1 MELVTEPVHAQT
13 ESGDL
18 LLQKGE
24 ILIVN
29 FVVFVLNLLREFLI
43 DRDYELFRH
52 SGHEQFLTF
61 LDFPESL
68 LLHLRQLMSN
78 NRELALVAGYL
89 LHEQALTVL
98 LVLLELFLEPL
109 EFLMQIFLEMGVV
122 DFKGE
127 LGLEVGEF
135 AVLFEDVSGNEVD
148 EPEVVREFE
157 VKLFRSRWE
166 GLIDIAGTIV
176 EIGEDIGWNAH
187 AGVEHVVEVP
197 VVVLLGDEGIFY

>member
-157 VKLFRSRWE
+157 VKLFRSR
-166 GLIDIAGTIV
+166 
-176 EIGEDIGWNAH
+176 
-187 AGVEHVVEVP
+187 
-197 VVVLLGDEGIFY
+197 